1 MGGFLVLAKEEAS
14 VLRGIYSPRNAN
26 PVKIY
31 TQKQEKNFCQ
41 GAIGW
46 IQKIK
51 VVPPWLIG

>member
-1 MGGFLVLAKEEAS
+1 MLAKEEAS

-31 TQKQEKNFCQ
+31 TQKQEKKFCQ